1 PPPILIQNVLLA
13 HANGGADEIAHLLG
27 PTLGPEVFLDLNPL
41 LSRLRILDKA
51 SQQCL
56 VDTTLFIA
64 EVCRDDG
71 VWIRPEHHVV
81 HLVIRHANAE
91 AVHLMLEQLVFYELL
106 KDELALLIEELW
118 RHRLPGTLLILLYLS
133 IDHLGIFLV
142 GHGVTIDND
151 DVRATAHPDHIQ
163 ATGIL
168 QYPDDAEC
176 KDENPQDDP
185 RVLAHF
191 VHCAHQ
197 ATSVTS
203 DSLRNRIASAIDDLP
218 ERPPGATGKRP
229 VAMEK
234 PGGREGPTGETPQ
247 SHFAKVR

>member
-1 PPPILIQNVLLA
+1 TLLPVVLPVRIVEIPEVAIRDRHRIIRDRRVPDAHPLRIDASIPPPILIQNVLLA

-118 RHRLPGTLLILLYLS
+118 RHRLPGTLL
-133 IDHLGIFLV
+133 
-142 GHGVTIDND
+142 
-151 DVRATAHPDHIQ
+151 
-163 ATGIL
+163 
-168 QYPDDAEC
+168 
-176 KDENPQDDP
+176 
-185 RVLAHF
+185 
-191 VHCAHQ
+191 
-197 ATSVTS
+197 
-203 DSLRNRIASAIDDLP
+203 
-218 ERPPGATGKRP
+218 
-229 VAMEK
+229 
-234 PGGREGPTGETPQ
+234 
-247 SHFAKVR
+247 